1 MRYFSFFLLITLLFL
16 MSGRFFLPLPIRESF
31 LTNEAYI
38 MRFLWLDSVNTYL
51 ESGKILMI
59 DDKRLEDVNTG
70 EDQGYPLILSMIGSS
85 FHQKQMTLK
94 TFVLFNYAFFLFFG
108 LISSL
113 LLYFTFRSILISS
126 LFYFIYLTSGIYTG
140 GLDHHWT
147 LGALIPFYISCLIFI
162 MIKHSRISFLSLV
175 PYFLIAGT
183 ANIIREGNGVVGILL
198 FISSLMIYVFFH
210 HKRHS
215 VIKVRKLFL
224 YALLFIFLYSLPEML
239 LAAMRSQRDQ
249 MYFNNQKSVMITHH
263 GLWHNAFMGLG
274 YIPNPYGIKW
284 ADSNNL
290 SFVRTV
296 NPKANYMTNEYY
308 DILQKL
314 YIEYSLKSPLYW
326 VQNYAAKIA
335 GIHLY
340 SETILPPLFLRFF
353 PFRTGY
359 YSLYIFLL
367 GLIILAKK
375 SRVIAQLTL
384 FVLSALIISS
394 LPAIIGMPSTL
405 YLEGFHS
412 AYLMTI
418 VYFFAALLIRIKK
431 TIHSYV

>member
-1 MRYFSFFLLITLLFL
+1 M
-16 MSGRFFLPLPIRESF
+16 
-31 LTNEAYI
+31 
-38 MRFLWLDSVNTYL
+38 W
-51 ESGKILMI
+51 
-59 DDKRLEDVNTG
+59 
-70 EDQGYPLILSMIGSS
+70 
-85 FHQKQMTLK
+85 
-94 TFVLFNYAFFLFFG
+94 
-108 LISSL
+108 
-113 LLYFTFRSILISS
+113 
-126 LFYFIYLTSGIYTG
+126 FI
-140 GLDHHWT
+140 
-147 LGALIPFYISCLIFI
+147 
-162 MIKHSRISFLSLV
+162 
-175 PYFLIAGT
+175 PYFFISGV

-198 FISSLMIYVFFH
+198 FISSLMIY
-210 HKRHS
+210 
-215 VIKVRKLFL
+215 KLFHTNRQYVIHIRKVFL
-224 YALLFIFLYSLPEML
+224 YTLLFIFIYSLPEML
-239 LAAMRSQRDQ
+239 LTSIRNERDQ

-274 YIPNPYGIKW
+274 YIPNPYGIEW

-296 NPKANYMTNEYY
+296 DPKANYMTNEYY

-375 SRVIAQLTL
+375 SKLVAQLTL

-418 VYFFAALLIRIKK
+418 VYFFAALLMQIKK
-431 TIHSYV
+431 TIHAYV